1 MYWMITLN
9 WKWLFITC
17 IVTFIQLSINGKN
30 MKYINIVLNVL
41 KPQEYFSI
49 SRYYQE
55 DIKEEEKTIF
65 GYHPHSIFSYGNYI
79 LLLQVSYVTQITK
92 ISQIKN

>member
-1 MYWMITLN
+1 MTVSKTNNPQTVPVPFYSILSILLFQIIFYGVIGLIIYWMITLN

-17 IVTFIQLSINGKN
+17 IITFIQLSINGKN

-49 SRYYQE
+49 SRYY
-55 DIKEEEKTIF
+55 
-65 GYHPHSIFSYGNYI
+65 
-79 LLLQVSYVTQITK
+79 
-92 ISQIKN
+92 

>member
-17 IVTFIQLSINGKN
+17 IITFIQLSINGKN

-49 SRYYQE
+49 SRYY
-55 DIKEEEKTIF
+55 
-65 GYHPHSIFSYGNYI
+65 
-79 LLLQVSYVTQITK
+79 
-92 ISQIKN
+92 